1 MHAYYAAAAS
11 AAGIPYAAWPLPP
24 QAQFSFLFRGRAQQ
38 HGLVAAGP
46 GAAYGA
52 PVSFLM
58 YHHPAAAYYAHAH
71 ASMVAGVPYM
81 AGESVSAAGKGKRVG
96 KTRCVPSGE
105 INFSSGSGDA
115 GSQGSSEKGDTGANQ
130 KGSSSSAKRRKSGA
144 ANTEDGL
151 SVITNHNS
159 WIQGEPSQAATVQN
173 AVTEPPLED
182 KERSTSKLLVLA
194 PGRAALTSA
203 APNLNIGMDP
213 LSASPSS
220 IVQGEVNAA
229 ASSQSNASLS
239 QMEGLCFF
247 QTSSLCTVM
256 IFESVQEC
264 EELAQKVSELTAAN
278 GTLRSELGQLKD
290 CKTME
295 TENKQLMIP
304 VVNMVQRRS
313 WVDHDISVTV
323 AKCCGGGGVVNL
335 DGVIDSSVDMIG
347 RWHEQS
353 KAEESEL
360 GRWVAASTYN
370 CFVSVRAGK
379 RIGQC
384 DIVIYMVNVAT
395 NISFG
400 VVQIQT
406 SVWRLPGYYSIVTLS
421 KLSWSTI
428 EGEGRGCEREGE
440 GRGVRERVGK
450 RERAR
455 VEREVDNDCFNTA
468 VRILPCDEGVLFT
481 DPPIHYMDL
490 RFCSM
495 ILESTRGQK
504 FCEKETIQTLATL
517 FDSWPGI
524 DKDIS
529 SCNMDGY
536 ELRKQF
542 LLYLLKHRASEAK
555 CNFPNIVKEF
565 LRRII

>member
-1 MHAYYAAAAS
+1 M
-11 AAGIPYAAWPLPP
+11 P
-24 QAQFSFLFRGRAQQ
+24 RGRCRRRPRTQQ

-115 GSQGSSEKGDTGANQ
+115 GSQGSLEKGDTGANQ

-144 ANTEDGL
+144 ANTE
-151 SVITNHNS
+151 
-159 WIQGEPSQAATVQN
+159 GEPSQAATVQN

-239 QMEGLCFF
+239 QM
-247 QTSSLCTVM
+247 
-256 IFESVQEC
+256 QEC

-295 TENKQLMIP
+295 TENKQLMQSEGPSVVTTLSIQVEAPEPHPDRSPRLP
-304 VVNMVQRRS
+304 VVE
-313 WVDHDISVTV
+313 H
-323 AKCCGGGGVVNL
+323 L
-335 DGVIDSSVDMIG
+335 
-347 RWHEQS
+347 
-353 KAEESEL
+353 L
-360 GRWVAASTYN
+360 P
-370 CFVSVRAGK
+370 
-379 RIGQC
+379 
-384 DIVIYMVNVAT
+384 
-395 NISFG
+395 
-400 VVQIQT
+400 QT
-406 SVWRLPGYYSIVTLS
+406 SEKMCTNGCLVAGYS
-421 KLSWSTI
+421 K
-428 EGEGRGCEREGE
+428 
-440 GRGVRERVGK
+440 K
-450 RERAR
+450 
-455 VEREVDNDCFNTA
+455 
-468 VRILPCDEGVLFT
+468 
-481 DPPIHYMDL
+481 
-490 RFCSM
+490 
-495 ILESTRGQK
+495 K
-504 FCEKETIQTLATL
+504 
-517 FDSWPGI
+517 
-524 DKDIS
+524 
-529 SCNMDGY
+529 
-536 ELRKQF
+536 
-542 LLYLLKHRASEAK
+542 
-555 CNFPNIVKEF
+555 
-565 LRRII
+565 

>member
-1 MHAYYAAAAS
+1 M
-11 AAGIPYAAWPLPP
+11 P
-24 QAQFSFLFRGRAQQ
+24 RGRCRRRPRTQQ

-115 GSQGSSEKGDTGANQ
+115 GSQGSLEKGDTGANQ

-239 QMEGLCFF
+239 QMQSEGPSVVTTLSIQVEAPEPHPDRSPRLPVVEHLLP
-247 QTSSLCTVM
+247 QTSEKMCT
-256 IFESVQEC
+256 
-264 EELAQKVSELTAAN
+264 N
-278 GTLRSELGQLKD
+278 GCL
-290 CKTME
+290 
-295 TENKQLMIP
+295 
-304 VVNMVQRRS
+304 
-313 WVDHDISVTV
+313 V
-323 AKCCGGGGVVNL
+323 AGY
-335 DGVIDSSVDMIG
+335 
-347 RWHEQS
+347 S
-353 KAEESEL
+353 K
-360 GRWVAASTYN
+360 
-370 CFVSVRAGK
+370 K
-379 RIGQC
+379 
-384 DIVIYMVNVAT
+384 
-395 NISFG
+395 
-400 VVQIQT
+400 
-406 SVWRLPGYYSIVTLS
+406 
-421 KLSWSTI
+421 K
-428 EGEGRGCEREGE
+428 
-440 GRGVRERVGK
+440 
-450 RERAR
+450 
-455 VEREVDNDCFNTA
+455 
-468 VRILPCDEGVLFT
+468 
-481 DPPIHYMDL
+481 
-490 RFCSM
+490 
-495 ILESTRGQK
+495 
-504 FCEKETIQTLATL
+504 
-517 FDSWPGI
+517 
-524 DKDIS
+524 
-529 SCNMDGY
+529 
-536 ELRKQF
+536 
-542 LLYLLKHRASEAK
+542 
-555 CNFPNIVKEF
+555 
-565 LRRII
+565 